1 MKISNT
7 EIVNWMLSD
16 EIISKNFKF
25 EYLLDQIDGGR
36 TTEDEQEELTEAEVQ
51 ELLNT
56 IRFGFINE
64 LEAKDII

>member
-7 EIVNWMLSD
+7 EIVNWMLSE

-36 TTEDEQEELTEAEVQ
+36 TTEDEQEELTGTEVQ

>member
-1 MKISNT
+1 MKITNT
-7 EIVNWMLSD
+7 EIVNWMLSE

-36 TTEDEQEELTEAEVQ
+36 TTE
-51 ELLNT
+51 
-56 IRFGFINE
+56 